1 MSDLG
6 TQAEWFFIGAAE
18 EAATQTLSVDVTTSN
33 SATQTDLQLAEEVAA
48 SALDT
53 ATRLDA
59 GRALFW
65 MGLGF
70 TFLAGAWLMYPKK
83 DAGQN
88 APLPEETKTE
98 GTKAEG
104 TNVEG
109 TKVEGVG
116 PAKIEE
122 PVQQQLQQPPITR
135 KDWVGAVPTL
145 PNLEPFVATKPP
157 QLSQLQMPGPAPPGP
172 PSENFQ
178 RDWAGPEAK
187 DTDMAD
193 DALTEDTVNRKM
205 ALVFAAS
212 ALLLFTGFKLTR
224 SLGKRANLDMF
235 QEATKVA
242 SVRPGGPG
250 YAKPDVQTR
259 PQVEPMPPK
268 SKPKEPSP
276 VVYSNSGYSGLQQ
289 GKGHVERSPETYC
302 DANMEILQKQKL
314 SRNSTTAEVRVAN
327 GVVRPVPPTSCH
339 IFRILPKQ

>member
-33 SATQTDLQLAEEVAA
+33 SATQTDLELAEEVAA

-88 APLPEETKTE
+88 SPLPEETKTE
-98 GTKAEG
+98 GTKAEE
-104 TNVEG
+104 TKVEG
-109 TKVEGVG
+109 TKVEGMC

-122 PVQQQLQQPPITR
+122 PVQQQLQQPPMTR

-157 QLSQLQMPGPAPPGP
+157 QLSQLQTPGPAPPP
-172 PSENFQ
+172 ASENFQ
-178 RDWAGPEAK
+178 RDWAPEAK
-187 DTDMAD
+187 DPDMAD
-193 DALTEDTVNRKM
+193 PADALTEDTVNRKM

-235 QEATKVA
+235 QEATKAA

-250 YAKPDVQTR
+250 YVKPDVQTK

-276 VVYSNSGYSGLQQ
+276 VVYFNSGLQQ
-289 GKGHVERSPETYC
+289 GRGFKERLPEDYC

-314 SRNSTTAEVRVAN
+314 PRNSTTAEVRVAN

>member
-18 EAATQTLSVDVTTSN
+18 EAATQTINVDVTTST
-33 SATQTDLQLAEEVAA
+33 SATQTDLEIAEEVAA

-104 TNVEG
+104 TKVEG
-109 TKVEGVG
+109 TKLEGVDA
-116 PAKIEE
+116 AKTEE

-145 PNLEPFVATKPP
+145 PNLETRQKKRSHLLPQSPSYPNFKRQDLHHLDPLPRATTFR
-157 QLSQLQMPGPAPPGP
+157 
-172 PSENFQ
+172 E
-178 RDWAGPEAK
+178 
-187 DTDMAD
+187 
-193 DALTEDTVNRKM
+193 
-205 ALVFAAS
+205 
-212 ALLLFTGFKLTR
+212 TG
-224 SLGKRANLDMF
+224 ANLDML

-242 SVRPGGPG
+242 SVRPNQPG
-250 YAKPDVQTR
+250 YAKPDVPTR

-276 VVYSNSGYSGLQQ
+276 VVYSNFGLQP
-289 GKGHVERSPETYC
+289 GKGAGHMERSPETYC

-327 GVVRPVPPTSCH
+327 GVVRPVVGPW
-339 IFRILPKQ
+339 RPKLAEEDHATAIARGPEMVVVHMAAMAQQLSICAGHCQTARYGP

>member
-18 EAATQTLSVDVTTSN
+18 EAATQTINVDVTTST
-33 SATQTDLQLAEEVAA
+33 SATQTDLEIAEEVAA

-104 TNVEG
+104 TKVEG
-109 TKVEGVG
+109 TKLEGVDA
-116 PAKIEE
+116 AKTEE

-145 PNLEPFVATKPP
+145 PNLEPFVATKP
-157 QLSQLQMPGPAPPGP
+157 QLSQLQTPGPAPPGP
-172 PSENFQ
+172 SAASDNFQ
-178 RDWAGPEAK
+178 RDWSAEVK
-187 DTDMAD
+187 DDMAD
-193 DALTEDTVNRKM
+193 PADATEDTVNRKM

-224 SLGKRANLDMF
+224 SLGKRANLDML

-242 SVRPGGPG
+242 SVRPNQPG
-250 YAKPDVQTR
+250 YAKPDVPTR

-276 VVYSNSGYSGLQQ
+276 VVYSNFGLQP
-289 GKGHVERSPETYC
+289 GKGAGHMERSPETYC